1 MTNQAN
7 IFVQKIIL
15 GIPFVQIYVLDFR
28 SLLNLQ
34 CVLFNIVVKT
44 QVQFIQ
50 IKDIKVICT
59 KNE

>member
-28 SLLNLQ
+28 PLLNLQ
-34 CVLFNIVVKT
+34 CVLFNIVVET

>member
-34 CVLFNIVVKT
+34 CVLFNIVVET